1 MAKFEST
8 QHIGDIVANFP
19 KASQVFME
27 YRIDF
32 CCGGNRPLKEAI
44 QEQQLDETEVI
55 DKLNNLYKSY
65 SEEIALKEEN
75 WLEADLDVL
84 VDHIVNKHHG
94 FLWRE
99 LPNISQLTTKI
110 LRVHGA
116 HHPELA
122 KVNRLFH
129 MIKMELEEHLTKEET
144 LQYPA
149 IKKYLESNS
158 KEDLSE
164 AVRIINELE
173 EEHTAAGNI
182 LKELRVVTKDYAIPD
197 DVCATYVLTYEML
210 QTLEEDLFQHIH
222 LENNILFPRLFAIN
236 NK

>member
-1 MAKFEST
+1 
-8 QHIGDIVANFP
+8 
-19 KASQVFME
+19 
-27 YRIDF
+27 
-32 CCGGNRPLKEAI
+32 
-44 QEQQLDETEVI
+44 
-55 DKLNNLYKSY
+55 
-65 SEEIALKEEN
+65 
-75 WLEADLDVL
+75 
-84 VDHIVNKHHG
+84 
-94 FLWRE
+94 
-99 LPNISQLTTKI
+99 
-110 LRVHGA
+110 
-116 HHPELA
+116 
-122 KVNRLFH
+122 
-129 MIKMELEEHLTKEET
+129 MELEEHLTKEET